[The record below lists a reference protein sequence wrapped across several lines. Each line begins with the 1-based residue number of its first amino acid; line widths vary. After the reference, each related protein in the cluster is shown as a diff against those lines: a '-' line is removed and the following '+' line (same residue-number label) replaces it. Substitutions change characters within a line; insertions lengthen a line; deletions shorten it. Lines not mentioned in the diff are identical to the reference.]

1 MLRVQQ
7 GHTSIW
13 CRPPT
18 LDRAE
23 QPEAPQPSL
32 MPCRVP
38 LQFWMLLILQL
49 QRWSGGIIEKF
60 QTKGNG
66 VPCLKRTVGKETELK
81 MRFLRNSLKQLD
93 ARCQGCTPA
102 FTISARTRTPALL
115 EPLDLAFGYWVWTGR
130 VVGCVIVHLNRN
142 WSISFILSNPAALVR
157 VLQRN
162 RVRTCLCFCAC

>member
-7 GHTSIW
+7 GHTSIG

-32 MPCRVP
+32 RPCHVP
-38 LQFWMLLILQL
+38 LQFWTLLILQL
-49 QRWSGGIIEKF
+49 QRWPGVIIEKF
-60 QTKGNG
+60 QTKVNG
-66 VPCLKRTVGKETELK
+66 VPCLKRTVGKETEPK

-93 ARCQGCTPA
+93 ARRCPRLYALTL
-102 FTISARTRTPALL
+102 TPALL
-115 EPLDLAFGYWVWTGR
+115 ELLDFAFGYWVWTGR

-142 WSISFILSNPAALVR
+142 WSISTTLSNPAALVR

-162 RVRTCLCFCAC
+162 GVLTCLCFCTG